1 MVFLGWLSAR
11 GTKPKEANMRPHL
24 GVQEWEGWNAVKC
37 LIFPSNLVG
46 GVMLTFSGG
55 EIVSIAHTEF
65 IFSND
70 NDFWIN

>member
-1 MVFLGWLSAR
+1 MEGVEYNQVFEFS
-11 GTKPKEANMRPHL
+11 
-24 GVQEWEGWNAVKC
+24 
-37 LIFPSNLVG
+37 FSLVG

-55 EIVSIAHTEF
+55 ENVSIAHTEF